1 MKVFIR
7 VFFFLMILSL
17 TGCNSYKKIPYMM
30 DSSEYMTRDTT
41 NNQLYDA
48 RIMPKDLLTITVSST
63 EPEAAIPFNL
73 TVPTIQNNT
82 QNTYTTSQP
91 VLQTYLV
98 DNNGNI
104 DFPVLGKIHL
114 GGMTK
119 SQAELY
125 IIDKLKTSFKETPI
139 VNVRLVNY
147 KVSVL
152 GEVNRPGTF
161 TVANEK
167 INVFEALA
175 LAGDMSV
182 YGKRDNVKLLREYNN
197 GKKEI
202 VTLDLNKSD
211 VINSPYFY
219 LQQNDVIYVEPNK
232 AKAKSADIGQ
242 STTLMLTGTSI
253 LISLASLIVNIVR

>member
-1 MKVFIR
+1 MKIFARLLLLLLVF
-7 VFFFLMILSL
+7 SWSS
-17 TGCNSYKKIPYMM
+17 CNSYKRIPYMM
-30 DSSEYMTRDTT
+30 DSESLTVEETDKA
-41 NNQLYDA
+41 NLYDA

-73 TVPTIQNNT
+73 TIPTIQST
-82 QNTYTTSQP
+82 QTRSLTSQP

-98 DNNGNI
+98 DNSG
-104 DFPVLGKIHL
+104 DVEFPVLGRIHL
-114 GGMTK
+114 GGLTK
-119 SQAELY
+119 SEAEKY
-125 IIDKLKTSFKETPI
+125 IVDKLKGSFKETPI

-167 INVFEALA
+167 INLFEALA

-182 YGKRDNVKLLREYNN
+182 YGKRDNVKLLREDNK
-197 GKKEI
+197 GRKEI

-211 VINSPYFY
+211 IINSPYFY

-232 AKAKSADIGQ
+232 AKSKNADIGQ
-242 STTLMLTGTSI
+242 STTLLLSGTSI

>member
-1 MKVFIR
+1 MKILFR
-7 VFFFLMILSL
+7 LFFLFIVVALSSC
-17 TGCNSYKKIPYMM
+17 TSYKKIPYMM
-30 DSSEYMTRDTT
+30 DSETFNAESTSKSG
-41 NNQLYDA
+41 LYDA

-63 EPEAAIPFNL
+63 DPEAAIPFNL
-73 TVPTIQNNT
+73 TVPTIQNV
-82 QNTYTTSQP
+82 QNRNTTSQP

-98 DNNGNI
+98 DNEGNV
-104 DFPVLGKIHL
+104 DFPVLGKLHL

-119 SQAELY
+119 SQAENY
-125 IIDKLKTSFKETPI
+125 IVDKLKDSFKEMPI

-182 YGKRDNVKLLREYNN
+182 YGKRENVKLLREDNT
-197 GKKEI
+197 GKKDI

-211 VINSPYFY
+211 IINSPYFY

-232 AKAKSADIGQ
+232 AKAKNSDIGQ
-242 STTLMLTGTSI
+242 STTLLLSGTSI
-253 LISLASLIVNIVR
+253 LISLAGLIVNILR

>member
-7 VFFFLMILSL
+7 LIFFLMILSM
-17 TGCNSYKKIPYMM
+17 TGCSSYKKIPYMM
-30 DSSEYMTRDTT
+30 DSSEYMLQDRVD
-41 NNQLYDA
+41 NQLYDA

-63 EPEAAIPFNL
+63 EPESAIPFNL

-98 DNNGNI
+98 DNKGDI
-104 DFPVLGKIHL
+104 DFPVLGKLHL

-119 SQAELY
+119 SQAELH
-125 IIDKLKTSFKETPI
+125 IVEKLKDSFKETPI

-167 INVFEALA
+167 INIFEALA

-202 VTLDLNKSD
+202 ITLDLNKSD

-232 AKAKSADIGQ
+232 AKAKNADIGQ
-242 STTLMLTGTSI
+242 STTLLLSGTSI

>member
-1 MKVFIR
+1 
-7 VFFFLMILSL
+7 
-17 TGCNSYKKIPYMM
+17 MM
-30 DSSEYMTRDTT
+30 DSEQLGANFSSKEE
-41 NNQLYDA
+41 LYDA
-48 RIMPKDLLTITVSST
+48 CIMPKDLLTITVSST
-63 EPEAAIPFNL
+63 EPDAAVPFNL
-73 TVPTIQNNT
+73 TVPTIQNVSSR
-82 QNTYTTSQP
+82 YTTSQP

-98 DNNGNI
+98 DNLGNV

-119 SQAELY
+119 SQAETF
-125 IIDKLKTSFKETPI
+125 IVKELKGLFKETPI

-167 INVFEALA
+167 INLFEALA

-182 YGKRDNVKLLREYNN
+182 YGKRENVKLLREDSK
-197 GKKEI
+197 GKKQI
-202 VTLDLNKSD
+202 VSLDLNKSD
-211 VINSPYFY
+211 IINSPYFY

-232 AKAKSADIGQ
+232 AKAKNSDIGQ
-242 STTLMLTGTSI
+242 STTLLLSGTSI
-253 LISLASLIVNIVR
+253 LISLAGLIVNILR